1 MDKKVEKF
9 QADYANIKEQV
20 KQIKQK
26 LCDLKKEIKPVAKA
40 AYRLYNRGDKTMYD
54 EGEGR
59 YLTPKFDGLNTMM
72 DYLVYWMDLDC
83 DIQSV
88 IDNTCK

>member
-9 QADYANIKEQV
+9 KTDYTKIREQI

-26 LCDLKKEIKPVAKA
+26 LCDLKKEVKPITKA
-40 AYRLYNRGDKTMYD
+40 ADRLYKRGDKTMYD

-59 YLTPKFDGLNTMM
+59 IITPKFDDLPKIME
-72 DYLVYWMDLDC
+72 DLEVWMDLANEIDY
-83 DIQSV
+83 V
-88 IDNTCK
+88 IENTLV